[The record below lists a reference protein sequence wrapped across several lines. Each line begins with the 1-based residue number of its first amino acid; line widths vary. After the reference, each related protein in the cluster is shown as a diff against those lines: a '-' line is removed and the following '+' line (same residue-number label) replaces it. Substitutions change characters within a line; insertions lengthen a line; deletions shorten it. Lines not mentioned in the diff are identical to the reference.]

1 MIILLIL
8 KIIATMLSLYAM
20 RRAIAELKDDLSLYK
35 KSYKKS
41 YVVEDII
48 VIITLVWITVCVWL
62 I

>member
-1 MIILLIL
+1 LIILLIL

>member
-1 MIILLIL
+1 
-8 KIIATMLSLYAM
+8 MLSLYAM

>member
-1 MIILLIL
+1 LIILLLL
-8 KIIATMLSLYAM
+8 KLIATVLSFLGCAF
-20 RRAIAELKDDLSLYK
+20 AIAELKDDLSLK

-48 VIITLVWITVCVWL
+48 VIITLVFITVYVWL